1 MSTPGSLVAGTIEDI
16 LVSLARGVRD
26 AQDQLN
32 KLEPFDEY
40 GRPKPQYFLPYLDF
54 TLKINA
60 VETKTT
66 DGGAAAQAAPSIGAF
81 SEATPSIGTFSED
94 TLWSGAAGQSFGFT
108 SVRAPPI
115 TFALANPAKTSS
127 TTSNEIYSTVS
138 GRFVAVPPNDAMPQI
153 TLNIASIA
161 NASAAGKRTVT
172 VAASYGAGGPVRAAT
187 IEFNADPVATAA
199 LNQLS
204 TPVPLDNTRLFQS
217 GSVTTNESGVAA
229 TGLDLT
235 AFPAGIVKV
244 LVVANLGPVRVSIVV
259 SNAS

>member
-1 MSTPGSLVAGTIEDI
+1 MSTPGSFVAGTIEEI
-16 LVSLARGVRD
+16 LVSLAHGIRD

-66 DGGAAAQAAPSIGAF
+66 DSGSLAQ
-81 SEATPSIGTFSED
+81 ATPSIGGVSPATR
-94 TLWSGAAGQSFGFT
+94 SFGTLGF
-108 SVRAPPI
+108 SNEWKAVPMS
-115 TFALANPAKTSS
+115 FAIANPAKTNS
-127 TTSNEIYSTVS
+127 TTSNEIYSTLS

-153 TLNIASIA
+153 AMNIASIA

-172 VAASYGAGGPVRAAT
+172 VAASYGAGGPVRGAT

-204 TPVPLDNTRLFQS
+204 TPVTLDNTRLFQS
-217 GSVTTNESGVAA
+217 GSVITDESGVAA

-235 AFPAGIVKV
+235 AFPPGIAKL